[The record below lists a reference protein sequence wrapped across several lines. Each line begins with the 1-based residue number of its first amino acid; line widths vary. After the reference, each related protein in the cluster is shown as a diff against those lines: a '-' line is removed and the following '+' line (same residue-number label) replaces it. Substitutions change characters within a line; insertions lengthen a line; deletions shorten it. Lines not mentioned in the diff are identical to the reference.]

1 MLPLMRQLHA
11 EGKLTPV
18 QALFMAPRK
27 PDEELYDIQKDPYE
41 IHNLADSPKHQETMK
56 QMRKILEKWIRDTG
70 DKGQF
75 PEPES
80 AIQPRD
86 LERIREDRKK
96 LE

>member
-1 MLPLMRQLHA
+1 MRQLHS

-27 PDEELYDIQKDPYE
+27 PVEELYDIQKDPYE
-41 IHNLADSPKHQETMK
+41 INNLADSQQHQKTLK
-56 QMRKILEKWIRDTG
+56 KMRKILEKWIKDTG

-86 LERIREDRKK
+86 LERIKEDRKAELK
-96 LE
+96 G